1 MRYGAGVT
9 EVETGSTQA
18 TDSRGTLGTVRN
30 AVLLLDLLSD
40 GPAHQQL
47 TDLSERSGLS
57 LPTVHRLLRSL
68 VLAGL
73 VEQDSRS
80 ARYGLGSELVRLAQ
94 RYLGRLPVLA
104 ALSPYLLPLR
114 DAIGASVHVALLVR
128 GSVAYVDRIDGRDA
142 GLYRDPHRVLPAL
155 RTAAGRVLAARADDA
170 GWELVCAAVSESD
183 ETQAKRERDTWRTA
197 PYLCTEDLG
206 GFGVEVAVAVVDGG
220 GRGAAALTAA
230 VPEESVVSTA
240 AHLTRA
246 AVAAGRT
253 LGHG

>member
-1 MRYGAGVT
+1 MGYGAGVT
-9 EVETGSTQA
+9 EVETGSAQA

-47 TDLSERSGLS
+47 TDLAERSGLS

-73 VEQDSRS
+73 VEQDPRS

-170 GWELVCAAVSESD
+170 AWELVCAVANESD
-183 ETQAKRERDTWRTA
+183 QTEAKRERDSWRTA

-206 GFGVEVAVAVVDGG
+206 GFGVEVAVPVMDGG

-230 VPEESVVSTA
+230 VPEESVTTTA

>member
-1 MRYGAGVT
+1 VT
-9 EVETGSTQA
+9 EVETGSAQA

-40 GPAHQQL
+40 GAAHQQL
-47 TDLSERSGLS
+47 TDLAERSGLS

-73 VEQDSRS
+73 VEQDTRS
-80 ARYGLGSELVRLAQ
+80 SRYGLGSELVRLAQ

-128 GSVAYVDRIDGRDA
+128 GSVAYVDRVDGRDA

-170 GWELVCAAVSESD
+170 GWELVCAAASESD
-183 ETQAKRERDTWRTA
+183 QAYAKRERDAWRA
-197 PYLCTEDLG
+197 ASHLCTEDLG
-206 GFGVEVAVAVVDGG
+206 GFGVEVAVPVVDGG

-230 VPEESVVSTA
+230 VPEESVASTA